1 MGSQL
6 ILGED
11 NRNVLTSVPLRMLKG
26 RSKYVIAYKKISVW
40 EMEQADTDRRDYSQE
55 ESAK

>member
-1 MGSQL
+1 M

-11 NRNVLTSVPLRMLKG
+11 NRNVHTSVPLRMLKG
-26 RSKYVIAYKKISVW
+26 RSKYVVAYKKKSVW
-40 EMEQADTDRRDYSQE
+40 EMEEADTDRRDYSQE